1 MEGISYTG
9 QETPAAAHRERSATA
24 PENTPAPV
32 GSSFY
37 ATLPDLPP
45 PPQLQL
51 QPHPQAQPHAQPL
64 QPYQATSHIQP
75 LAPPYTASQNQTIDH
90 SAGLNS
96 VPHSSHNNITYN
108 HMSGSVD
115 IFPTAPKGKTSSR
128 EESGTREESK
138 PPLYNIPW
146 SDEEQQLLEKLLD
159 EFPDEPVAAQRF
171 QKISAAMGTR
181 TPKQV
186 ASRVQKYFIKLV
198 KAGLEA
204 PGRMN
209 YSLESK
215 PKNKG
220 AAANI
225 KGKKRKDAPVGEGA
239 IKPKASRPK
248 KKDSAEMGLGTGAG
262 NRRQKAK
269 SLLSTGSGRTS
280 GTQYLHYSSAPT
292 VYMSEE
298 DDEESVQ
305 DMLAV
310 SNNSNT
316 AGSDASNN
324 GIISHLGFACDACG
338 VDPILGVRDEMATH
352 QQPQFVDSDVLKALV
367 EDKTKIPGKDYL
379 VVDVRDTDYEG
390 GHIPGCLNIPASELP
405 EKLPILIEEFKEVPQ
420 LFFHCA
426 LSQVRGP
433 KAANRWSA
441 AIAERDAELAK
452 TEAAAA
458 VAADQGPLSQKVH
471 ILRGGFTEWQHKH
484 KDDKNLVA
492 DYKAEYWVDY

>member
-1 MEGISYTG
+1 
-9 QETPAAAHRERSATA
+9 
-24 PENTPAPV
+24 
-32 GSSFY
+32 
-37 ATLPDLPP
+37 
-45 PPQLQL
+45 
-51 QPHPQAQPHAQPL
+51 
-64 QPYQATSHIQP
+64 
-75 LAPPYTASQNQTIDH
+75 
-90 SAGLNS
+90 
-96 VPHSSHNNITYN
+96 
-108 HMSGSVD
+108 MSGSVD

-338 VDPILGVRDEMATH
+338 VDPILGVRYSCLDCEDVGGTDLCGPCYAASTYQNDH
-352 QQPQFVDSDVLKALV
+352 HFLSHRFHLIETAEQPQFVDSDVLKALV

>member
-1 MEGISYTG
+1 
-9 QETPAAAHRERSATA
+9 
-24 PENTPAPV
+24 
-32 GSSFY
+32 
-37 ATLPDLPP
+37 
-45 PPQLQL
+45 
-51 QPHPQAQPHAQPL
+51 
-64 QPYQATSHIQP
+64 
-75 LAPPYTASQNQTIDH
+75 
-90 SAGLNS
+90 
-96 VPHSSHNNITYN
+96 
-108 HMSGSVD
+108 MSGSVD
-115 IFPTAPKGKTSSR
+115 IFPVAPKGKTTSR

-225 KGKKRKDAPVGEGA
+225 KGKKRKDAPVGEGV

-248 KKDSAEMGLGTGAG
+248 KKDPAELGQGTGTG
-262 NRRQKAK
+262 YRRQKAK
-269 SLLSTGSGRTS
+269 SLFSTGSGRTS

-316 AGSDASNN
+316 PGSDVSNS
-324 GIISHLGFACDACG
+324 GITSHLGFADG
-338 VDPILGVRDEMATH
+338 MATH
-352 QQPQFVDSDVLKALV
+352 QQPQYVDSDVLKALV
-367 EDKTKIPGKDYL
+367 EDKTKVPGKDYL
-379 VVDVRDTDYEG
+379 VVDVRDEDYEG
-390 GHIPGCLNIPASELP
+390 GHIPGCLNVPANELP
-405 EKLPILIEEFKEVPQ
+405 EKLPLLIEEYKAVPQ

-441 AIAERDAELAK
+441 ALAERDMELAK

-458 VAADQGPLSQKVH
+458 VAADQGPLSQKVN
-471 ILRGGFTEWQHKH
+471 ILRGGFTEWQLKY
-484 KDDKNLVA
+484 KSDRNLVE
-492 DYKAEYWVDY
+492 DYKAEYWMEDY